1 MTTLISWMSVDSRG
15 PSAIYVVTDS
25 RITWG
30 SQARRWDSGR
40 KVFAATTPDVFGY
53 CGDVLFP
60 SLVLGQIIDLVG
72 RGLLWTSE
80 SDPEERHVALFKY
93 LQTAY
98 GRRQNAPDQ
107 AFTVVHAARRG
118 SKMKGEFMAWRID
131 YAPGGRG
138 WTDVRLDTS
147 DHGKSRVVVT
157 LGSGSEPLNREL
169 ENWRASPQGA
179 TARSL
184 FSAFCDTLEVAAD
197 PLTGGVPQIVSMD
210 RKSEGKIFGFVA
222 DGQRYVHGSPI
233 SYSPA
238 QESIEWVDRLFNRMS
253 PKTLELLPGA
263 QRQVRVVA
271 PEAGGLR
278 AFLRTVEHTPDS
290 RGTSNEDAS

>member
-15 PSAIYVVTDS
+15 PSAIYVVADS

-30 SQARRWDSGR
+30 SQAHRWDSGR
-40 KVFAATTPDVFGY
+40 KVFAAPTPDVFGY

-60 SLVLGQIIDLVG
+60 SLVLGQIIDLVS

-80 SDPEERHVALFKY
+80 TDPEERHVILFKY

-107 AFTVVHAARRG
+107 AFTVVHATRRG
-118 SKMKGEFMAWRID
+118 SEMKGEFMAWRID

-138 WTDVRLDTS
+138 WRDVRLDTA

-169 ENWRASPQGA
+169 ENWRNSPQGG

-184 FSAFCDTLEVAAD
+184 FSAFCDALELGAD
-197 PLTGGVPQIVSMD
+197 PLTGGVPQIVSLD

-238 QESIEWVDRLFNRMS
+238 QQSIEWVDRLFNRIS
-253 PKTLELLPGA
+253 PETLERLSGA
-263 QRQVRVVA
+263 QRQVRVIA
-271 PEAGGLR
+271 PATGGLR
-278 AFLRTVEHTPDS
+278 AFLQKVE
-290 RGTSNEDAS
+290 GTSDAGETPSEDAV